1 VASVRDEILG
11 NIIQDDRPWGGF
23 RQFAHNALCT
33 VKILTV
39 ADRQQLS
46 LQSHRHRDELWVV
59 LDPGLVVEIDGR
71 EHRAEPGDEFVIPR
85 GARHR
90 LGSAGGT
97 GRVLE
102 ISFGEFDEDDIER
115 YEDVYGRSRETF
127 GEGTK
132 TATKGET

>member
-1 VASVRDEILG
+1 MDSVRDEILG
-11 NIIQDDRPWGGF
+11 RIEQDERPWGGF

-39 ADRQQLS
+39 VDGQLLS

-59 LDPGLVVEIDGR
+59 
-71 EHRAEPGDEFVIPR
+71 IPR

-90 LGSAGGT
+90 VGSVGGT
-97 GRVLE
+97 ARILE

-115 YEDVYGRSRETF
+115 YEDVYGRS
-127 GEGTK
+127 
-132 TATKGET
+132 